1 MEAFGM
7 GVAII
12 YLIFYVLL
20 IVLAIAVG
28 VAAYILTSLS
38 LYTIAKRRGL
48 DKPWAAWIPI
58 GDAWIIGCISDQYRY
73 FTHTD
78 YSERGR
84 DLLKHGVGLAISY
97 VVFFFFYFVYLVF
110 MILSSTE
117 APAAIGAS
125 SLLMLGLCMLASIGV
140 MIFFMVRYYI
150 RYYKALYDVYQSCNP
165 QLPLLFLLLSIFVS
179 YAMPVCL
186 MICRNKDDGM
196 PVAEPDPGEM

>member
-28 VAAYILTSLS
+28 VAAYILKSLS

-97 VVFFFFYFVYLVF
+97 VVSFFFYIVYLVF

-125 SLLMLGLCMLASIGV
+125 SLLMLGLCMFAAIGV

-196 PVAEPDPGEM
+196 PVAEPEPDAM

>member
-12 YLIFYVLL
+12 YFIFYVLL
-20 IVLAIAVG
+20 IVLAMAVG
-28 VAAYILTSLS
+28 VAVYILKSLS

-84 DLLKHGVGLAISY
+84 DLLKHGIGFAISY
-97 VVFFFFYFVYLVF
+97 VVFFFFYILYMVCL
-110 MILSSTE
+110 ILSSTE
-117 APAAIGAS
+117 APAFIGAS
-125 SLLMLGLCMLASIGV
+125 SLLMLGLCMLAAIGV
-140 MIFFMVRYYI
+140 MIVFMVRYLI
-150 RYYKALYDVYQSCNP
+150 RYYKALYDVYKSCNP

-179 YAMPVCL
+179 YAEPVCL
-186 MICRNKDDGM
+186 MICRKKDDGM

>member
-7 GVAII
+7 GITII
-12 YLIFYVLL
+12 YIVVYSLL
-20 IVLAIAVG
+20 IGLGLALSVAV
-28 VAAYILTSLS
+28 YILKSLS

-84 DLLKHGVGLAISY
+84 DLLKHGVGFAISY
-97 VVFFFFYFVYLVF
+97 VLSFFFYFVYLFF

-125 SLLMLGLCMLASIGV
+125 SLLMLGLCMFAAIGV
-140 MIFFMVRYYI
+140 MIVFMVRYLI
-150 RYYKALYDVYQSCNP
+150 RYYKALYDVYKSCDP
-165 QLPLLFLLLSIFVS
+165 QLPLLFLLLSIFVT

-196 PVAEPDPGEM
+196 PVAEPEPDAM